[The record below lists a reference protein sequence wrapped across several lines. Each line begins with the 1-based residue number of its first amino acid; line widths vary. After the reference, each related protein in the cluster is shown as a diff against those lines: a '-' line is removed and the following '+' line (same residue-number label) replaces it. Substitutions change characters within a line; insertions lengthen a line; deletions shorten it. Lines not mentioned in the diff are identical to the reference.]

1 MKRLVLALVLA
12 AALTVAGW
20 ARADG
25 DPASDY
31 LLGQQVFFSL
41 DGKVPSAKQKE
52 LSALVAAA
60 NQAGYKIRV
69 AIIWSPYDLGA
80 VTSLWGKPRTY
91 ARFLGQELTFVYKQ
105 RLLIVMPSGFG
116 ISWKGHDTSSAYR
129 TLAHVRIVKTPVGL
143 VDAAGLAVQR
153 LATAA
158 GIHVTA
164 PAAAPKKSHRTLVII
179 LIAIAVLVGL
189 VLLRLVL
196 RRPKPA

>member
-1 MKRLVLALVLA
+1 MRRAALVLALA
-12 AALTVAGW
+12 AALAGAGT

-52 LSALVAAA
+52 LAALVAAA
-60 NQAGYKIRV
+60 NTAGYKVRV
-69 AIIWSPYDLGA
+69 ALIWSPYDLGS

-91 ARFLGQELTFVYKQ
+91 ARFLGEELHFVYKQ

-116 ISWKGHDTSSAYR
+116 ISWKGHDVSGAYR
-129 TLAHVRIVKTPVGL
+129 TLAGVRIVKTPVGL
-143 VDAAGLAVQR
+143 VDAAEAAVQR
-153 LATAA
+153 LARSA
-158 GIHVTA
+158 GVTVEA
-164 PAAAPKKSHRTLVII
+164 PTSAPKHSHRTVTIVG
-179 LIAIAVLVGL
+179 IAVGVLAVL
-189 VLLRLVL
+189 ILLRLAL